1 MKNLIYF
8 ILFTSLSIS
17 CKNSDNNTT
26 PEDITD
32 FTELWPGWEVTKSFS
47 DSIVTANDIFFLNDK
62 TGYTAG
68 AKGLYK
74 TSDSGKAWRKL
85 ATKTPLTLTS
95 VFFLNESVGYAGGR
109 ALAYCAHE
117 DCDRGSIFM
126 KTTDGGENWT
136 KVFFQD
142 YSYISSITF
151 LNELTGLAIGYPSWS
166 NPHLLR
172 TTDGGAT
179 WEVITQNVSALDVT
193 ELLTRID
200 STVYLLGHDQA
211 VLKSEDFG
219 KTWSATNLPASA
231 NILGIQFINKTTG
244 FAHSNNSL
252 YKTSDGGLNWVK
264 SDLPYAAFSPF
275 IHFTNDK
282 EAFGVGLEANNGFY
296 GYQTSTAGLTWN
308 KSSTYYKTFAVDQWH
323 FPQSDLGYALYVND
337 FYTFK
342 RK

>member
-1 MKNLIYF
+1 MKNTIYF
-8 ILFTSLSIS
+8 ILVILVSIS
-17 CKNSDNNTT
+17 CKDSDNTTT

-32 FTELWPGWEVTKSFS
+32 FTELWSGWEVKKVIA
-47 DSIVTANDIFFLNDK
+47 DSVLTANDIFFLNDK
-62 TGYTAG
+62 TGFTAG

-74 TSDSGKAWRKL
+74 TSNSGQSWRKL
-85 ATKTPLTLTS
+85 NTKTPLTLTS

-117 DCDRGSIFM
+117 DCDQGSIFM

-142 YSYISSITF
+142 YSHIGSITF
-151 LNELTGLAIGYPSWS
+151 LDELTGLAIGYPSWS
-166 NPHLLR
+166 TPHLLR
-172 TTDGGAT
+172 TTNGGAT
-179 WEVITQNVSALDVT
+179 WEVITQNITALVVKEPLNRVD
-193 ELLTRID
+193 D
-200 STVYLLGHDQA
+200 TVYLLGSDQA
-211 VLKSEDFG
+211 ILKSEDFG
-219 KTWSATNLPASA
+219 KTWAPTNLPASA
-231 NILGIQFINKTTG
+231 NIQGLQFIDKSTG
-244 FAHSNNSL
+244 FAFSNNSL
-252 YKTSDGGLNWVK
+252 YKTTDGGANWAK

-275 IHFTNDK
+275 IHFSNDK

-308 KSSTYYKTFAVDQWH
+308 KSDTYYKSFAIDQWH
-323 FPQSDLGYALYVND
+323 FPNSNLGYAVYVND